1 MSEYFW
7 QYSVSNESCTS
18 PVLTHCIFFLQ
29 SASLL
34 DSNKCVYV
42 CVCRG
47 SGGEPVV
54 DAEVANF
61 PVCVPDMHTN
71 LHS

>member
-1 MSEYFW
+1 MKVALH
-7 QYSVSNESCTS
+7 QY
-18 PVLTHCIFFLQ
+18 LHIAYFFLQ

-47 SGGEPVV
+47 WGWGGVGGGEPVV

>member
-1 MSEYFW
+1 M
-7 QYSVSNESCTS
+7 CG
-18 PVLTHCIFFLQ
+18 
-29 SASLL
+29 
-34 DSNKCVYV
+34 V
-42 CVCRG
+42 CGVQ
-47 SGGEPVV
+47 PVV

>member
-1 MSEYFW
+1 MKVALH
-7 QYSVSNESCTS
+7 QY
-18 PVLTHCIFFLQ
+18 LHIAYFFLQ

>member
-1 MSEYFW
+1 M
-7 QYSVSNESCTS
+7 
-18 PVLTHCIFFLQ
+18 
-29 SASLL
+29 
-34 DSNKCVYV
+34 CVGGGGVGV
-42 CVCRG
+42 CGVQ
-47 SGGEPVV
+47 PVV

>member
-1 MSEYFW
+1 MKVALH
-7 QYSVSNESCTS
+7 QY
-18 PVLTHCIFFLQ
+18 LHIAYFFLQ

-34 DSNKCVYV
+34 DSNKCV

-47 SGGEPVV
+47 WGVQPVV